1 MGTGRKAPVDFKP
14 KYKYNGLILF
24 IKDKK
29 MEIMTPAKKRMLNKS
44 GATVDNLVEGLKRL
58 DATQFSEFCQKACED
73 NLASRLIELLSI
85 ERMDKDNAD
94 HELASKISGSLD
106 EFKV

>member
-1 MGTGRKAPVDFKP
+1 MSQKVTLDRKGRTFDLKP
-14 KYKYNGLILF
+14 
-24 IKDKK
+24 D
-29 MEIMTPAKKRMLNKS
+29 
-44 GATVDNLVEGLKRL
+44 VLVEGLKQL
-58 DATQFSEFCQKACED
+58 NAEEFSAFCIKACED

-94 HELASKISGSLD
+94 HELASKIAGSLD

>member
-1 MGTGRKAPVDFKP
+1 
-14 KYKYNGLILF
+14 
-24 IKDKK
+24 
-29 MEIMTPAKKRMLNKS
+29 MTPAKKRMLNKS
-44 GATVDNLVEGLKRL
+44 GATVDKLVEGLKRL

-85 ERMDKDNAD
+85 ERMDKDNTD
-94 HELASKISGSLD
+94 HELSSKIAGSLD

>member
-1 MGTGRKAPVDFKP
+1 MNVDK
-14 KYKYNGLILF
+14 
-24 IKDKK
+24 
-29 MEIMTPAKKRMLNKS
+29 
-44 GATVDNLVEGLKRL
+44 LVEGLKRL
-58 DATQFSEFCQKACED
+58 DAAQFSEFCQKACED

-106 EFKV
+106 EFGVK